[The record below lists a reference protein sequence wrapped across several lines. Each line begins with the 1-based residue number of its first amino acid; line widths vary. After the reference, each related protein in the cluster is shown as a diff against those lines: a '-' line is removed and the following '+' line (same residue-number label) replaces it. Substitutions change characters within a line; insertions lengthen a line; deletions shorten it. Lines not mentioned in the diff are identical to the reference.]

1 MNDERSAPI
10 FFFAPFVSST
20 MRIEPA
26 WIDHN
31 GHLNMA
37 YYHVLFD
44 RAVDEAFEILGL
56 GPDYVATRNGSTFTA
71 ETHVLYRRELL
82 LRHAVRTTVQLVDF
96 DEKRLHLYQE
106 VRHASEGWVAAT
118 SESLHLHVEMGARRV
133 APFPDDIL
141 RNLDT
146 MRASH
151 GHMPRPEVAGRVI
164 GLARKP
170 AAAEAEP
177 ERRAAAGGTRH

>member
-20 MRIEPA
+20 QRIQPA

-44 RAVDEAFEILGL
+44 RAVDEAFEIIGL
-56 GPDYVATRNGSTFTA
+56 GPDYLAARNHSTFTA
-71 ETHVLYRRELL
+71 ETHVLYTRELT
-82 LRHAVRTTVQLVDF
+82 LRDSVRTTVQLVDF

-106 VRHASEGWVAAT
+106 VRHAGEGWVAAT
-118 SESLHLHVEMGARRV
+118 GEALFLHVEMRARRV
-133 APFPDDIL
+133 APFPRDIL
-141 RNLDT
+141 ANLAA

-151 GHMPRPEVAGRVI
+151 AGMPRPEAVGRVI
-164 GLARKP
+164 GLTSRRR
-170 AAAEAEP
+170 AAHDAPP
-177 ERRAAAGGTRH
+177 ERAAAGTRH